1 VSALPVTNRPADP
14 KATLRALP
22 AIELG
27 GVRLHAI
34 TEAQCVAHVDG
45 ELAAGRGGWIVTANL
60 DHLRR
65 LRSAADFQACYAAA
79 DVAVADGMPLVW
91 AARLQGTPLPARV
104 AGSDLIFSL
113 SAMAGTSRRRVFFLG
128 GDPGTADAAAAQLAA
143 QGPGLVVAG
152 TDCPA
157 FGFER
162 DPAALAA
169 LRARLAASAAELV
182 FVALGSPKQELLI
195 AQLRGVLPQAWWIG
209 IGISFSFVTGDVVR
223 APRWLQRLG
232 LEWLHRLVQEP
243 RRLAKR
249 YLVHGLP
256 FAAWLFAASLRSR
269 WTGAGRGN
277 GAAGAA

>member
-1 VSALPVTNRPADP
+1 MSALSVTNHPADP
-14 KATLRALP
+14 PARGPALP
-22 AIELG
+22 AIRLG
-27 GVRLHAI
+27 GVLLHAI

-45 ELAAGRGGWIVTANL
+45 ALAAGRGGWIVTANL

-113 SAMAGTSRRRVFFLG
+113 STMAGAARRRVFFLG
-128 GDPGTADAAAAQLAA
+128 GDPGTADNAAAQLAA
-143 QGPGLVVAG
+143 RCPGLVVAG
-152 TDCPA
+152 THCPA

-162 DPAALAA
+162 DPATMAA
-169 LRARLAASAAELV
+169 LRARMTASGADLV

-195 AQLRGVLPQAWWIG
+195 AQLRDTLPQAWWIG

-223 APRWLQRLG
+223 APRWVQRLG

-249 YLVHGLP
+249 YLVHGVP
-256 FAAWLFAASLRSR
+256 FAAWLFATSLRGR
-269 WTGAGRGN
+269 WTGGGRRN
-277 GAAGAA
+277 GAA

>member
-1 VSALPVTNRPADP
+1 MSAAPVPSRPASP
-14 KATLRALP
+14 PAVVQTLP
-22 AIELG
+22 AIRLG
-27 GVRLHAI
+27 GVLLHAI
-34 TEAQCVAHVDG
+34 TEAQCVAHVEH

-65 LRSAADFQACYAAA
+65 LRTAADFQACYAAA

-113 SAMAGTSRRRVFFLG
+113 SAMAGAGRRRVYFLG
-128 GDPGTADAAAAQLAA
+128 GDPGTAEAAAARLATRS
-143 QGPGLVVAG
+143 PGLVVAG
-152 TDCPA
+152 TECPP

-162 DPAALAA
+162 DPAQLAA
-169 LRARLAASAAELV
+169 LRGRLAASRADVV

-195 AQLRGVLPQAWWIG
+195 ARLREALPQAWWIG

-223 APRWLQRLG
+223 APRWVQKLG

-256 FAAWLFAASLRSR
+256 FAAWLFAAALRGR
-269 WTGAGRGN
+269 WTGAGRVG
-277 GAAGAA
+277 GSADAV

>member
-1 VSALPVTNRPADP
+1 MTALPVTKQPTSLPA
-14 KATLRALP
+14 AMAALP
-22 AIELG
+22 AIRLG
-27 GVRLHAI
+27 GVWLHAI
-34 TEAQCVAHVDG
+34 TEAQCVAHVAA

-65 LRSAADFQACYAAA
+65 LRRAADFQACYAAA

-113 SAMAGTSRRRVFFLG
+113 SAMAGSGGRRVFFLG
-128 GDPGTADAAAAQLAA
+128 GDPGTADAAAAALAA
-143 QGPGLVVAG
+143 RCPGLVVAG
-152 TDCPA
+152 TECPA

-169 LRARLAASAAELV
+169 LRARLAASRADLV

-195 AQLRGVLPQAWWIG
+195 AQLRSKLPQAWWVG
-209 IGISFSFVTGDVVR
+209 VGISFSFVTGDVVR
-223 APRWLQRLG
+223 APRWLQKLG
-232 LEWLHRLVQEP
+232 LEWLHRMVQEP

-256 FAAWLFAASLRSR
+256 FAAWLFAASLRGR
-269 WTGAGRGN
+269 WTGGGRPSRSAD
-277 GAAGAA
+277 AA

>member
-1 VSALPVTNRPADP
+1 MTARLELPPA
-14 KATLRALP
+14 AELP
-22 AIELG
+22 AIVLA
-27 GVRLHAI
+27 GVKLHAI
-34 TEAQCVAHVDG
+34 SEQRCVDYVRAALATE
-45 ELAAGRGGWIVTANL
+45 RGGWIVTANL

-65 LRSAADFQACYAAA
+65 LRTAEDFRACYAAA

-91 AARLQGTPLPARV
+91 AAKLQGTPLPARV

-113 SAMAGTSRRRVFFLG
+113 SAMAGAGHRRVFFLG
-128 GDPGTADAAAAQLAA
+128 GDPGTAEAASQRLAERH
-143 QGPGLVVAG
+143 PGLVVAG
-152 TDCPA
+152 CDCPA

-162 DPAALAA
+162 DPAAMAA
-169 LRARLAASAAELV
+169 LQAKLTASRADVV

-195 AQLRGVLPQAWWIG
+195 HKLRAALPGAWWIG

-223 APRWLQRLG
+223 APRWIQKLG

-256 FAAWLFAASLRSR
+256 FAAWLL
-269 WTGAGRGN
+269 
-277 GAAGAA
+277 AGALRNRLVGRPRTA